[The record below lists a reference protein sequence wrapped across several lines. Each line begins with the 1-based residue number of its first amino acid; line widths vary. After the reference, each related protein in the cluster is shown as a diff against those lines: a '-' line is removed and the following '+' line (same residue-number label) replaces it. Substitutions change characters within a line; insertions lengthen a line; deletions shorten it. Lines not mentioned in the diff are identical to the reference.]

1 MSEGKKKAV
10 RKIRT
15 QEELIKDYEEKLAK
29 LKSRDKERAAKQR
42 VVLADATDKLI
53 NRRDA
58 LDDRIAA
65 NEQKIAELDTIAG
78 GASE

>member
-42 VVLADATDKLI
+42 AVLADATDKLI
-53 NRRDA
+53 KRRDE
-58 LDDRIAA
+58 LDARIAA

-78 GASE
+78 SASE

>member
-42 VVLADATDKLI
+42 AVLADATDKLI

-58 LDDRIAA
+58 LDDRISA
-65 NEQKIAELDTIAG
+65 NEQKIAELDAVAG

>member
-42 VVLADATDKLI
+42 AVLADATDKLI
-53 NRRDA
+53 NRRDE
-58 LDDRIAA
+58 LDARIAA

-78 GASE
+78 SASE

>member
-42 VVLADATDKLI
+42 AVLADATDKLI

-65 NEQKIAELDTIAG
+65 NEQKIAELDTIAE